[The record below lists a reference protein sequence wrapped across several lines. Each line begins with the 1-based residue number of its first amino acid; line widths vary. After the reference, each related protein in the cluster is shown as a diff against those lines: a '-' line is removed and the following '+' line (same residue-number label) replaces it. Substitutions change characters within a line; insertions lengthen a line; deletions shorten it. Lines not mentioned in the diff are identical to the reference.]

1 MNESSPAKSACRQT
15 YQGDDALKTL
25 LSKAGSTR
33 SPAEIRELVAGVLA
47 APPAL
52 DARAW
57 HILVAPKISDALAAQ
72 LDALAA
78 EIAAARPQAA
88 VQPKP
93 PRARIDAL
101 RAEIARRKLDGFVL
115 PRGDEHQGEYVSPRA
130 ERLAWLT
137 GFTGSA
143 GATIVLAD
151 KAAMFVDGRYT
162 LQVKTQVDGTLFEYR
177 HLVDEPP
184 HEWLQRN
191 AGKGGRIG
199 YDPWL
204 HSGDSA
210 ERLRQACAKA
220 GAELVALG
228 ENPVD
233 AVWKDQPP
241 PPVSP
246 AIPHPVDF
254 AGRSMHE
261 KRADLVKKLK
271 EEGLDAAVISAPDSL
286 AWLLNIRGGDVPHTP
301 LALGFAVV
309 RADADSALELYMDER
324 KLPAQTRQHLGNS
337 VDVRDPAAL
346 GAGLDALGKAG
357 ARVLTDRLTAAAWI
371 DQRLAGAGA
380 VLVRDVCPCAL
391 PKACKNERELA
402 GARAAHLRD
411 GASLV
416 RFLAWFARE
425 APTGKWDEIAV
436 SDRLFEFRRAGG
448 PLRDTSFD
456 TISGAGPNGAIVHYR
471 STPETSRRIEPD
483 MLYLLDS
490 GAQYPDGTTD
500 VTRTMAVGRPT
511 DEQKD
516 RFTRVLK
523 GHIAIAR
530 ARFPKGTSGSQLDVL
545 ARHALWQAG
554 LDYDH
559 GTGHGVGAYLSV
571 HEGPH
576 RISKMPNSVA
586 LQPGMIVSNEPG
598 YYKTGAYGIRIENLV
613 AVREADP
620 IAGAER
626 PMLAF
631 ETLTLA
637 PIDRA
642 LVARDLLDAGER
654 DWLDAYHA
662 RVLAEIGPLV
672 DEQTRGWLEAATARI

>member
-1 MNESSPAKSACRQT
+1 MNESSPAKSVCRMN

-25 LSKAGSTR
+25 LAKNGSTR
-33 SPAEIRELVAGVLA
+33 SPAEIRALVAGILA

-52 DARAW
+52 DTRAW
-57 HILVAPKISDALAAQ
+57 HALVAAAPSDALAAQ

-78 EIAAARPQAA
+78 EMAAARDGDRTHGKSA
-88 VQPKP
+88 
-93 PRARIDAL
+93 RERIDAL
-101 RAEIARRKLDGFVL
+101 RAELAARKLAGFVL

-130 ERLAWLT
+130 ERLLWLT

-143 GATIVLAD
+143 GACIVLAD

-162 LQVKTQVDGTLFEYR
+162 LQVKTQVDGKLFAYR

-184 HEWLQRN
+184 HEWLAEN
-191 AGKGGRIG
+191 APRGGRIG

-204 HSGDSA
+204 HSSDSA
-210 ERLRQACAKA
+210 DRMRLACEKA
-220 GAELVALG
+220 GAELVALSD
-228 ENPVD
+228 NPVD
-233 AVWKDQPP
+233 AVWQDQPP
-241 PPVSP
+241 PPISP
-246 AIPHPVDF
+246 ARPHPLEF
-254 AGRSMHE
+254 AGKSMHE
-261 KRADLVKKLK
+261 KRAELAARLK
-271 EEGLDAAVISAPDSL
+271 RDGLDAAVISAPDSL

-309 RADADSALELYMDER
+309 RADGNRPLELYMDER
-324 KLPAQTRQHLGNS
+324 KLLPETKIHLGNS
-337 VDVRDPAAL
+337 VEVRPPAAL
-346 GAGLDALGKAG
+346 GSGLEFLGKAK

-371 DQRLAGAGA
+371 DQRLAGTGA

-402 GARAAHLRD
+402 GARAAHVRD
-411 GASLV
+411 GAALV
-416 RFLAWFARE
+416 RFLAWLSRE

-436 SDRLFEFRRAGG
+436 SDKLMEFRRAGG
-448 PLRDTSFD
+448 DLRDTSFD

-471 STPETSRRIEPD
+471 STPATSRRLEPD
-483 MLYLLDS
+483 MLFLLDS

-500 VTRTMAVGRPT
+500 VTRTMAVGKASE
-511 DEQKD
+511 EQKD

-530 ARFPKGTSGSQLDVL
+530 ARFPKGTSGSQLDTL
-545 ARHALWQAG
+545 ARRALWDVG

-559 GTGHGVGAYLSV
+559 GTGHGVGSYLSV

-620 IAGAER
+620 IPGAER
-626 PMLAF
+626 PMLGF

-637 PIDRA
+637 PIDRH

>member
-1 MNESSPAKSACRQT
+1 MT

-33 SPAEIRELVAGVLA
+33 SPAEIRDLVAGVLA

-52 DARAW
+52 DPRAW
-57 HILVAPKISDALAAQ
+57 HALVAAKPSDALAAQ

-78 EIAAARPQAA
+78 EIAAARPVDAGTTRTR
-88 VQPKP
+88 VE
-93 PRARIDAL
+93 AL
-101 RAEIARRKLDGFVL
+101 RGELARRGLAGFVL

-143 GATIVLAD
+143 GAAIVLAD

-162 LQVKTQVDGTLFEYR
+162 LQVKTQVDGAIFAYR

-184 HEWLQRN
+184 HEWLAEN
-191 AGKGGRIG
+191 APKGGRIG

-204 HSGDSA
+204 HSSDSA
-210 ERLRQACAKA
+210 DRLKNACTRA
-220 GAELVALG
+220 GAELVAVTG
-228 ENPVD
+228 NPVD
-233 AVWKDQPP
+233 AVWPAQPP
-241 PPVSP
+241 APVSP
-246 AIPHPVDF
+246 ARPHPIEF
-254 AGRSMHE
+254 AGKSMQT
-261 KRADLVKKLK
+261 KRAELALKLK
-271 EEGLDAAVISAPDSL
+271 HDGLDAAIVSAPDSL

-301 LALGFAVV
+301 LALGFAIV
-309 RADADSALELYMDER
+309 RADGESPLELYIDER
-324 KLPAQTRQHLGNS
+324 KLLPETKAHLGNG
-337 VDVRDPAAL
+337 VRVASPEAL
-346 GAGLDALGKAG
+346 GPGLDALGKAG
-357 ARVLTDRLTAAAWI
+357 MRVLTDRSTAAAWI

-380 VLVRDVCPCAL
+380 VLVRDACPCAL
-391 PKACKNERELA
+391 PKACKNAQELA
-402 GARAAHLRD
+402 GARAAHVRD

-416 RFLAWFARE
+416 RFLAWLARE

-436 SDRLFEFRRAGG
+436 ADKLMEFRRAGG
-448 PLRDTSFD
+448 DLRDTSFD

-471 STPETSRRIEPD
+471 ATPETSRRLEAD
-483 MLYLLDS
+483 MLFLLDS
-490 GAQYPDGTTD
+490 GGQYPDGTTD
-500 VTRTMAVGRPT
+500 VTRTMAVGKPT

-530 ARFPKGTSGSQLDVL
+530 ARFPKGTSGSQLDTL
-545 ARHALWQAG
+545 ARRALWDVG

-559 GTGHGVGAYLSV
+559 GTGHGVGSYLSV

-576 RISKMPNSVA
+576 RISKMPNTVA

-620 IAGAER
+620 IPGAER
-626 PMLAF
+626 PMYAF

-637 PIDRA
+637 PIDRN
-642 LVARDLLDAGER
+642 LVAPALLDAGER

-672 DEQTRGWLEAATARI
+672 DAQTLGWLEAATAKI